1 MTKQAEILVVDDDQA
16 HRTMLRTLIKGWGY
30 AVTEA
35 DDGQAAVDL
44 VAQSAFDLILMDIR
58 MVKVSGLEAL
68 PLIREFNPAIPIL
81 IMTAYSS
88 VETAVAA
95 LKAGAYDYLTKPL
108 DFDKLKLT
116 IERAMEHQQ
125 LKTENRRL
133 KEVLGVG
140 FDQGHIIGQSPA
152 MVRLLETAA
161 QVAVSEATVMICGE
175 SGTGKELVAGAIH
188 HNSPRRKGP
197 FVKINCAALTETL
210 LESELFG
217 HEKGAF
223 TGAERRRE
231 GKFVQAHGGTLFL
244 DEVSEMPIAMQV
256 KLLRVLQEREV
267 TRVGGEAVI
276 PVDVRLV
283 VATNKHIP
291 DLIREGGFRED
302 LYYRLNV
309 VNLDLPPLRER
320 RGDIPLLAQHFLAH
334 FSRRNAKEIRGFSPQ
349 AMALLGRYHWPGN
362 VRELMNAVERAVVLA
377 RELYLDA
384 ADFAFLTP
392 DTAAMAGAAEAAAMA
407 GAAIAGAA
415 DALELPAGLP
425 LESVEREAILKT
437 LEAVGGNKSEAA
449 RQLGITRKTLASKL
463 KKYGVML

>member
-1 MTKQAEILVVDDDQA
+1 
-16 HRTMLRTLIKGWGY
+16 
-30 AVTEA
+30 
-35 DDGQAAVDL
+35 
-44 VAQSAFDLILMDIR
+44 
-58 MVKVSGLEAL
+58 
-68 PLIREFNPAIPIL
+68 
-81 IMTAYSS
+81 
-88 VETAVAA
+88 VETAVTA

-125 LKTENRRL
+125 LKTENLRL
-133 KEVLGVG
+133 KDALGLN
-140 FDQGHIIGQSPA
+140 FDRSRIIGQSPA
-152 MVRLLETAA
+152 MVRLLATAV
-161 QVAVSEATVMICGE
+161 QVAASEATVMICGE
-175 SGTGKELVAGAIH
+175 SGTGKELVAGVIH
-188 HNSPRRKGP
+188 HNSPRSKGP

-244 DEVSEMPIAMQV
+244 DEVSEMPISMQV

-283 VATNKHIP
+283 VATNKQIP
-291 DLIREGGFRED
+291 DLIREGAFRED
-302 LYYRLNV
+302 LFYRLNV
-309 VNLDLPPLRER
+309 INLELPPLRER
-320 RGDIPLLAQHFLAH
+320 RGDIPLLAQHFLDL
-334 FSRRNAKEIRGFSPQ
+334 FNRRNAKEIRGFSPQ
-349 AMALLGRYHWPGN
+349 GMDVLGRYHWPGN

-377 RELYLDA
+377 REPFLDA

-392 DTAAMAGAAEAAAMA
+392 DPDAPAAGGEAEAL
-407 GAAIAGAA
+407 
-415 DALELPAGLP
+415 DLPPGMP

-463 KKYGVML
+463 KKYGLMP

>member
-1 MTKQAEILVVDDDQA
+1 
-16 HRTMLRTLIKGWGY
+16 
-30 AVTEA
+30 
-35 DDGQAAVDL
+35 
-44 VAQSAFDLILMDIR
+44 
-58 MVKVSGLEAL
+58 
-68 PLIREFNPAIPIL
+68 
-81 IMTAYSS
+81 
-88 VETAVAA
+88 
-95 LKAGAYDYLTKPL
+95 
-108 DFDKLKLT
+108 
-116 IERAMEHQQ
+116 
-125 LKTENRRL
+125 
-133 KEVLGVG
+133 
-140 FDQGHIIGQSPA
+140 

-188 HNSPRRKGP
+188 HNSARRKGP

-231 GKFVQAHGGTLFL
+231 GKFVQAHGGTIFL

-267 TRVGGEAVI
+267 TRVGGEGVI

-349 AMALLGRYHWPGN
+349 AMAVLGRYHWPGN

-384 ADFAFLTP
+384 ADFAFLSP
-392 DTAAMAGAAEAAAMA
+392 DTGADVGAAQSD
-407 GAAIAGAA
+407 AA

-437 LEAVGGNKSEAA
+437 LQAVGGNKSEAA

-463 KKYGVML
+463 KKYGVMH

>member
-1 MTKQAEILVVDDDQA
+1 MTRTAEILVVDDDQA
-16 HRTMLRTLIKGWGY
+16 HRTMLRALIKGWGF

-35 DDGQAAVDL
+35 DDGGAAVDL
-44 VAQSAFDLILMDIR
+44 VAQTAFDLILMDIR
-58 MVKVSGLEAL
+58 MLKVSGLEAL
-68 PLIREFNPAIPIL
+68 PLIRELNPAIPIL
-81 IMTAYSS
+81 IMTAFSS
-88 VETAVAA
+88 VETAVTA

-125 LKTENRRL
+125 LKTENRQL
-133 KEVLGVG
+133 KDALGLD
-140 FDQGHIIGQSPA
+140 FDRSHIIGQSPA
-152 MVRLLETAA
+152 MVRLLTTAV
-161 QVAVSEATVMICGE
+161 QVAASEATVMICGE
-175 SGTGKELVAGAIH
+175 SGTGKELVAGVIH
-188 HNSPRRKGP
+188 HNSPRSKGP

-244 DEVSEMPIAMQV
+244 DEVSEMPISMQV

-283 VATNKHIP
+283 VATNKQIP
-291 DLIREGGFRED
+291 DLIREGAFRED
-302 LYYRLNV
+302 LFYRLNV
-309 VNLDLPPLRER
+309 INLDLPPLRER
-320 RGDIPLLAQHFLAH
+320 RGDIPLLAQHFLDL
-334 FSRRNAKEIRGFSPQ
+334 FNRRNAKEIRGFSPQ
-349 AMALLGRYHWPGN
+349 GMDVLGRYHWPGN

-377 RELYLDA
+377 REPFLDA

-392 DTAAMAGAAEAAAMA
+392 DPDTPAAGGEAEAL
-407 GAAIAGAA
+407 
-415 DALELPAGLP
+415 DLPPGIP

-463 KKYGVML
+463 KKYGLMP